1 MPGTKKPSRKKAS
14 RAKSQSQSQSQSR
27 QERLR
32 AGLQQMQD
40 DMRMYMR
47 AMEARE
53 RMRNAI
59 REVFPDAIFSDEFEE
74 RAAQDPEFAA
84 ALARHRGEDEPQAR
98 GEPERDADA
107 AAFDREQALGSI
119 LDSLER
125 AGFNTSGVY
134 HPFRDGKRAGGR
146 TGSHVGSRVG
156 DRAGIGAGSVG
167 ADPKSMLHSVGLD
180 IPSLA
185 SEGAAPLAP
194 LGPRVGLNKP
204 APKDESVV
212 RDYSEQHLAHRPE
225 LIMFDL
231 DGTLAHTLPQLTL
244 ALCQMAQELDLHVPT
259 PHEVGLYVGN
269 GMDLLLAR
277 TILGRSDAT
286 VAEVDPA
293 LLAWARKS
301 FVRHYGAGLEH
312 NFELYPDVLAGLK
325 AFHEAGIKLAVV
337 SNKPD
342 QFVQPLMEYMGL
354 KPYIDLALGGGKLA
368 HKPDPEPLNYVL
380 QHFKVKPEQAL
391 MVGDSNNDI
400 RAGKNAGVPT
410 VALTYGYN
418 GGQDLRKEE
427 PDLLFDN
434 FKAFSACVLAA
445 A

>member
-1 MPGTKKPSRKKAS
+1 MPGTKKPSRTKTKTAP
-14 RAKSQSQSQSQSR
+14 AGVPPMQEPLPR
-27 QERLR
+27 QMHALEVPELG
-32 AGLQQMQD
+32 AG
-40 DMRMYMR
+40 
-47 AMEARE
+47 
-53 RMRNAI
+53 
-59 REVFPDAIFSDEFEE
+59 S
-74 RAAQDPEFAA
+74 
-84 ALARHRGEDEPQAR
+84 
-98 GEPERDADA
+98 
-107 AAFDREQALGSI
+107 
-119 LDSLER
+119 
-125 AGFNTSGVY
+125 
-134 HPFRDGKRAGGR
+134 RAGGR
-146 TGSHVGSRVG
+146 TGS
-156 DRAGIGAGSVG
+156 GAGGHAGSLD
-167 ADPKSMLHSVGLD
+167 ADPKSMLQSVGLD
-180 IPSLA
+180 IPSMPHDSNLPR
-185 SEGAAPLAP
+185 AARRKPQPTVPMSP
-194 LGPRVGLNKP
+194 LGPRVGFNKQ
-204 APKDESVV
+204 APKVETVV
-212 RDYSEQHLAHRPE
+212 RDYTNQHLEHLPQ

-259 PHEVGLYVGN
+259 TQEVGSYVGN
-269 GMDLLLAR
+269 GMDLLLTR
-277 TILGRSDAT
+277 TILGRCDAT

-301 FVRHYGAGLEH
+301 FVRHYGASLEH

-325 AFHEAGIKLAVV
+325 RFKKDGIKLAVV

-354 KPYIDLALGGGKLA
+354 KPYIDLALGGGKFA

-380 QHFKVKPEQAL
+380 THFKVKPEQAL

-427 PDLLFDN
+427 PDFLFDN

-445 A
+445 APA

>member
-14 RAKSQSQSQSQSR
+14 RAKSQSR

-47 AMEARE
+47 AMEAHE

-98 GEPERDADA
+98 GEPERDTDA
-107 AAFDREQALGSI
+107 AGFDREQALGSI

-125 AGFNTSGVY
+125 AGFDTSGVY

-146 TGSHVGSRVG
+146 VESHAGRSVGNS
-156 DRAGIGAGSVG
+156 AGSVG

-180 IPSLA
+180 IPNLAPEPATSLT
-185 SEGAAPLAP
+185 P
-194 LGPRVGLNKP
+194 LGPRVGFNRP

-212 RDYSEQHLAHRPE
+212 RDYSNQHLEHLPQ

-286 VAEVDPA
+286 VAAVDPA

-301 FVRHYGAGLEH
+301 FVRHYGAGLKH

-380 QHFKVKPEQAL
+380 THFKVKPEQAL

-427 PDLLFDN
+427 PEFLFDH
-434 FKAFSACVLAA
+434 FKDFSACVLAA
-445 A
+445 AHD

>member
-14 RAKSQSQSQSQSR
+14 RAKSQSQSR

-59 REVFPDAIFSDEFEE
+59 REVFPDAIFGDEFEE

-125 AGFNTSGVY
+125 AGFDTSGVY
-134 HPFRDGKRAGGR
+134 HPLRDGKRAGGR
-146 TGSHVGSRVG
+146 AESHAGRSVGNS
-156 DRAGIGAGSVG
+156 AGSVG

-180 IPSLA
+180 IPNLAPEPAASLT
-185 SEGAAPLAP
+185 P

-212 RDYSEQHLAHRPE
+212 RDYSNQHLEHLPQ

-312 NFELYPDVLAGLK
+312 NFELYPGVLAGLK

-354 KPYIDLALGGGKLA
+354 KPYIDLALGGGKFA

-427 PDLLFDN
+427 PDFLFDN

-445 A
+445 AHD